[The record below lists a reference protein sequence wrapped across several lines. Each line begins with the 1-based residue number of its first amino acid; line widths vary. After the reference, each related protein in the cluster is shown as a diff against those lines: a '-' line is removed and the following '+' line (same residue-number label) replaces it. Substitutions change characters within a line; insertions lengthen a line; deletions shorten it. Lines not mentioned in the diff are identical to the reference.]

1 MDDFDLFEKAVS
13 ASQQRLMG
21 AVHAYQKYGTVPKN
35 ASFAAKVKGIADG
48 GKPKKRGK
56 GKTKGMKK
64 SSATDYAETK
74 HKGLPEKVSET
85 FAQFVEH
92 SGDDWVHRSY
102 EERIGMSQGDA
113 NKFRKRLGRG
123 LLKRVRSLG
132 PARRSEPTSWGH
144 DVKRRAFRTVSDAIK
159 RRFSEAAVSEPFP
172 MGGGRE
178 PGYRNLGSIAQ
189 EVWEASGVDEKR
201 QLVHEMI
208 NTFKYKDKQV
218 KYRRIADSINVPGK
232 LDSLASNLM
241 LADEKV
247 IK

>member
-1 MDDFDLFEKAVS
+1 VNDFDLFEKAVS
-13 ASQQRLMG
+13 TSQQRLMG

-102 EERIGMSQGDA
+102 EERIGMAQSDA
-113 NKFRKRLGRG
+113 NKFRKKLGRG
-123 LLKRVRSLG
+123 LLKKVRSLG
-132 PARRSEPTSWGH
+132 PSRRDEPTSWGH

-159 RRFSEAAVSEPFP
+159 RRFGESTEEARKVEYKNLDDMAQAVWGTSD
-172 MGGGRE
+172 
-178 PGYRNLGSIAQ
+178 I
-189 EVWEASGVDEKR
+189 DEKKA
-201 QLVHEMI
+201 LLHEMVDS
-208 NTFKYKDKQV
+208 FRFKDKQE
-218 KYRRIADSINVPGK
+218 KFRRDVDRTTQAGR
-232 LDSLASNLM
+232 LDYLASNIA
-241 LADEKV
+241 LADIAVHKV
-247 IK
+247 G